1 MNPMNREIPPQET
14 HYFASFLLKRD
25 IELDQV
31 ETLEDDDLEKLIA
44 ETKTISTIDETVN
57 RHKRLMAA
65 YFYEYAL
72 LKYQKRIRE

>member
-1 MNPMNREIPPQET
+1 MNREIPPQET

-25 IELDQV
+25 IELDQI
-31 ETLEDDDLEKLIA
+31 ETLEDDELEKLIA
-44 ETKTISTIDETVN
+44 ETKTIAFIDTEVK
-57 RHKRLMAA
+57 RHKKLMAA

>member
-1 MNPMNREIPPQET
+1 MNREIPLQES
-14 HYFASFLLKRD
+14 HYFTSFLLKRD

-31 ETLEDDDLEKLIA
+31 ETLSDDELEKLIA
-44 ETKTISTIDETVN
+44 ETKTIAFIDTEVK
-57 RHKRLMAA
+57 RHKKLMAA

>member
-1 MNPMNREIPPQET
+1 MNREIPLQES

-25 IELDQV
+25 IELDQI
-31 ETLEDDDLEKLIA
+31 ETLEDDELEKLIA
-44 ETKTISTIDETVN
+44 ETKTIAFLDTDVN

-72 LKYQKRIRE
+72 LKYQNRFRE

>member
-1 MNPMNREIPPQET
+1 MNREIPLQES
-14 HYFASFLLKRD
+14 HYFTSFLLKRD

-31 ETLEDDDLEKLIA
+31 ETLSDDELEKFIA
-44 ETKTISTIDETVN
+44 ETKTIALLDTEVK
-57 RHKRLMAA
+57 RHKKLMAA

>member
-1 MNPMNREIPPQET
+1 MNREIPLQES

-25 IELDQV
+25 IELDQI
-31 ETLEDDDLEKLIA
+31 ETLEDDELEKLIA
-44 ETKTISTIDETVN
+44 ETKTIAFIDTDVK
-57 RHKRLMAA
+57 RHKKLMAA

>member
-1 MNPMNREIPPQET
+1 MNREIPLQES
-14 HYFASFLLKRD
+14 HYFTSFLLKKD

-31 ETLEDDDLEKLIA
+31 ETLSDDELEKFIA
-44 ETKTISTIDETVN
+44 ETKTIALIDTEVK
-57 RHKRLMAA
+57 RHKKLMAA

>member
-1 MNPMNREIPPQET
+1 MNREIPLQES
-14 HYFASFLLKRD
+14 HYFTSFLLKRD

-31 ETLEDDDLEKLIA
+31 ETLSDDDLEKFIA
-44 ETKTISTIDETVN
+44 ETKTIALLDTEVK
-57 RHKRLMAA
+57 RHKKLMAA

>member
-1 MNPMNREIPPQET
+1 MNREIPLQES

-25 IELDQV
+25 IELDQI
-31 ETLEDDDLEKLIA
+31 ETLDDDELEKLIA
-44 ETKTISTIDETVN
+44 ETKTIAFLDTDVN

>member
-1 MNPMNREIPPQET
+1 MNREIPQQET

-25 IELDQV
+25 IELDQI
-31 ETLEDDDLEKLIA
+31 ETLDDDELEKLIA
-44 ETKTISTIDETVN
+44 ETKTIAFIDTEVK
-57 RHKRLMAA
+57 RHKKLMAA

>member
-1 MNPMNREIPPQET
+1 MNREIPPQET

-31 ETLEDDDLEKLIA
+31 ETLEDDELEKLIA
-44 ETKTISTIDETVN
+44 ETKTIAFIDTDVK
-57 RHKRLMAA
+57 RHKKLMAA

>member
-1 MNPMNREIPPQET
+1 MNREIPLQES

-25 IELDQV
+25 IELDQI
-31 ETLEDDDLEKLIA
+31 ETLEDDELEKLIA
-44 ETKTISTIDETVN
+44 ETKTIAFLDTDVN

>member
-1 MNPMNREIPPQET
+1 MNREIPLQES

-25 IELDQV
+25 IELDQI
-31 ETLEDDDLEKLIA
+31 ETLEDDELEKLIA
-44 ETKTISTIDETVN
+44 ETKTIAFIDTEVK
-57 RHKRLMAA
+57 RHKKLMAA

>member
-1 MNPMNREIPPQET
+1 MNREIPLQES
-14 HYFASFLLKRD
+14 HYFTSFLLKRD

-31 ETLEDDDLEKLIA
+31 ETLSDDELEKFIA
-44 ETKTISTIDETVN
+44 ETKTIALIDTEVK
-57 RHKRLMAA
+57 RHKKLMAA

>member
-1 MNPMNREIPPQET
+1 MNREIPLQES

-25 IELDQV
+25 IELDQI
-31 ETLEDDDLEKLIA
+31 ETLDDDELEKLIA
-44 ETKTISTIDETVN
+44 ETKTIAFIDTDVK
-57 RHKRLMAA
+57 RHKKLMAA

>member
-1 MNPMNREIPPQET
+1 MNREIPLQES

-25 IELDQV
+25 IELDQI
-31 ETLEDDDLEKLIA
+31 ETLEDDELEKLIA
-44 ETKTISTIDETVN
+44 ETKTIAFLDTDVN

-72 LKYQKRIRE
+72 LKYQKRIRD